1 MDFLDVLQKLVP
13 FTYKDATGTS
23 FGWASLET
31 GDWITT
37 VFILVLLVV
46 SGTAIYKLWRSKQT
60 DELGVSHLHTM
71 LEKHENDMAEGYADF
86 VVKLKQAELKDSGL
100 VDLWNEF
107 DESLIKTT
115 NQYTGKIEIRNSI
128 DAEYFFNKHTL
139 LTHLGTKYY
148 AAIPSILL
156 GIGLIGTFFGLF
168 YGLVQLNMSGDAKT
182 LQISMATLINAA
194 GVKFAA
200 SIWGLGLSLAFTYYE
215 KYSESKLEQRIE
227 KIQWLVNKAF
237 KRQTAEQSLAVM
249 ENESKQQTS
258 ILNNLSISL
267 TEDSVQKLS
276 DALGQKIKETLET
289 AIGEPIQQMTRN
301 IGGTVE
307 HTLYDTMKSFSGG
320 LGDEFVSGM
329 RNMMNDVLG
338 EIRKTTGTDAAQL
351 QATLSTLTSTLSDLK
366 QTFDEQNSKTKQATD
381 DTLKALSDGLMK
393 IGSSVAAQNEGLQT
407 SMATILDLV
416 QAQADAHA
424 THTGQ
429 LGETTT
435 QATAKISETV
445 NVTLTGIRETL
456 EDLTRS
462 IHETFKGMQET
473 IEQSKN
479 QLAPVP
485 DYLRQF
491 ASSTESLKTSAA
503 SADSG
508 ASKLAQSVGGLD
520 GANEVL
526 KTSMAGFAA
535 ALLAQQSSMSDVST
549 QLGQTVEHAGDI
561 THSTQA
567 TYERLA
573 QGYSELLAQNTQSVE
588 GFTEQ
593 VRAYKQQADESIAAY
608 QSQTDANIKTTLG
621 AFDAQLRVF
630 ATDLSGAIA
639 ELNATVEDLSEM
651 MGRNKS

>member
-1 MDFLDVLQKLVP
+1 MNVFGDVLLKLLP
-13 FTYKDATGTS
+13 FTYKDGSGTH
-23 FGWASLET
+23 FGWGALDAA
-31 GDWITT
+31 DWIITA
-37 VFILVLLVV
+37 FILFLWFIF
-46 SGTAIYKLWRSKQT
+46 GIAIYKLWKSKRADEVMVSLLH
-60 DELGVSHLHTM
+60 DELFKRKGSI
-71 LEKHENDMAEGYADF
+71 EDGYNDF
-86 VVKLKQAELKDSGL
+86 VESLKKDDELSG
-100 VDLWNEF
+100 LWNEY

-115 NQYTGKIEIRNSI
+115 NPLTNKTEIRNSI

-148 AAIPSILL
+148 ASIPSILL

-168 YGLVQLNMSGDAKT
+168 FGLVQLNMGGDAELLKE
-182 LQISMATLINAA
+182 SMAKLINAA

-200 SIWGLGLSLAFTYYE
+200 SIWGLGLSLAFTFYE
-215 KYSESKLEQRIE
+215 KYSEGKLEQRIE
-227 KIQWLVNKAF
+227 KIQWLVNAAF

-249 ENESKQQTS
+249 EFESKQQTNE
-258 ILNNLSISL
+258 LRNLSISL
-267 TEDSVQKLS
+267 TDDSVNKLS
-276 DALGQKIKETLET
+276 DALGQKIKETLEI

-301 IGGTVE
+301 MGGTAE

-329 RNMMNDVLG
+329 RNMLNEVLA
-338 EIRKTTGTDAAQL
+338 EIRQTTGTDAAQL
-351 QATLSTLTSTLSDLK
+351 QTTLSTLTSTLSDLK

-381 DTLKALSDGLMK
+381 YTLKALSDGLMK
-393 IGSSVAAQNEGLQT
+393 IGSSVAAQNEGLQA
-407 SMATILDLV
+407 SMATILGLV
-416 QAQADAHA
+416 QTQADAHA

-429 LGETTT
+429 LGDTTT
-435 QATAKISETV
+435 QATTKISETV
-445 NVTLTGIRETL
+445 NTTLTGIRETL

-479 QLAPVP
+479 QLLPVP

-491 ASSTESLKTSAA
+491 ASSTESLRTSAA

-508 ASKLAQSVGGLD
+508 AQKLSQSVGGLD
-520 GANEVL
+520 AANNVL
-526 KTSMAGFAA
+526 KISMAGFAA
-535 ALLAQQSSMSDVST
+535 ALVAQQSHMGDVSE

-561 THSTQA
+561 TQSTQA

-573 QGYSELLAQNTQSVE
+573 QGYSELLEKNTQSIA
-588 GFTEQ
+588 GFTQQ
-593 VRAYKQQADESIAAY
+593 VQAYKKQADEGIAAY

-621 AFDAQLRVF
+621 AFDAQLKDF
-630 ATDLSGAIA
+630 ATSLSGAIA

-651 MGRNKS
+651 MGRQKP

>member
-1 MDFLDVLQKLVP
+1 
-13 FTYKDATGTS
+13 
-23 FGWASLET
+23 
-31 GDWITT
+31 
-37 VFILVLLVV
+37 
-46 SGTAIYKLWRSKQT
+46 
-60 DELGVSHLHTM
+60 
-71 LEKHENDMAEGYADF
+71 
-86 VVKLKQAELKDSGL
+86 
-100 VDLWNEF
+100 
-107 DESLIKTT
+107 
-115 NQYTGKIEIRNSI
+115 
-128 DAEYFFNKHTL
+128 
-139 LTHLGTKYY
+139 
-148 AAIPSILL
+148 
-156 GIGLIGTFFGLF
+156 
-168 YGLVQLNMSGDAKT
+168 
-182 LQISMATLINAA
+182 
-194 GVKFAA
+194 
-200 SIWGLGLSLAFTYYE
+200 
-215 KYSESKLEQRIE
+215 
-227 KIQWLVNKAF
+227 
-237 KRQTAEQSLAVM
+237 
-249 ENESKQQTS
+249 
-258 ILNNLSISL
+258 
-267 TEDSVQKLS
+267 VQKLS

-407 SMATILDLV
+407 SMATILGLV

-456 EDLTRS
+456 ENLTRS

-473 IEQSKN
+473 IEQSKK

-491 ASSTESLKTSAA
+491 ASSTESLKTSAV

-573 QGYSELLAQNTQSVE
+573 QGYSELLAQNAQSVE

-621 AFDAQLRVF
+621 SFDAQLTKF

-639 ELNATVEDLSEM
+639 ELYFTVEDLSEM

>member
-1 MDFLDVLQKLVP
+1 MNFLDIVLKLLP
-13 FTYKDATGTS
+13 FTYKDGSGTHV
-23 FGWASLET
+23 GWGALDAA
-31 GDWITT
+31 DWIIT
-37 VFILVLLVV
+37 VFILVLWLIF
-46 SGTAIYKLWRSKQT
+46 GIAIYRLWKSKRA
-60 DELGVSHLHTM
+60 DETM
-71 LEKHENDMAEGYADF
+71 VAHFHAALNERKGNMENGYNDF
-86 VVKLKQAELKDSGL
+86 VHELSSDRELAG
-100 VDLWNEF
+100 LWNEF

-115 NQYTGKIEIRNSI
+115 NPLTNQIQIRNSI

-168 YGLVQLNMSGDAKT
+168 YGLVQLNMGGDAESLKE
-182 LQISMATLINAA
+182 SMAKLINAA

-200 SIWGLGLSLAFTYYE
+200 SIWGLGLSLFFTWRE
-215 KYSESKLEQRIE
+215 KSWESKLKQRIE
-227 KIQWLVNKAF
+227 KIQCLINTAF

-249 ENESKQQTS
+249 EFESKQQTNE
-258 ILNNLSISL
+258 LRNLSISL
-267 TEDSVQKLS
+267 TDDSVSKLS
-276 DALGQKIKETLET
+276 DALGQKIKETLEI
-289 AIGEPIQQMTRN
+289 AIGEPIQQLTRN
-301 IGGTVE
+301 MGGTAE
-307 HTLYDTMKSFSGG
+307 HTLYDTMKSLSGG

-329 RNMMNDVLG
+329 RNMMNEVLA
-338 EIRKTTGTDAAQL
+338 EIRQTTGTDAAQL
-351 QATLSTLTSTLSDLK
+351 QTTLSTLTSTLSELK

-381 DTLKALSDGLMK
+381 DTLKGLSDGLAQ
-393 IGSSVAAQNEGLQT
+393 IGSSVAAHNESLQT
-407 SMATILDLV
+407 SMTTILGLV
-416 QAQADAHA
+416 QTQADAQA

-429 LGETTT
+429 LGDTTT
-435 QATAKISETV
+435 QATTKISETV
-445 NVTLTGIRETL
+445 NTTLTGIRETL

-508 ASKLAQSVGGLD
+508 AQKLSQSVGGLD
-520 GANEVL
+520 AANNVL
-526 KTSMAGFAA
+526 KVSMAGFAS
-535 ALLAQQSSMSDVST
+535 ALVAQQSHMTDVSE

-561 THSTQA
+561 TQNTQT

-573 QGYSELLAQNTQSVE
+573 QGYNELLEKNSQSIV

-593 VRAYKQQADESIAAY
+593 VKEYKKQADEGIAAY

-621 AFDAQLRVF
+621 AFDAQLKDF
-630 ATDLSGAIA
+630 ATSLSGAIA

-651 MGRNKS
+651 MGRQKS